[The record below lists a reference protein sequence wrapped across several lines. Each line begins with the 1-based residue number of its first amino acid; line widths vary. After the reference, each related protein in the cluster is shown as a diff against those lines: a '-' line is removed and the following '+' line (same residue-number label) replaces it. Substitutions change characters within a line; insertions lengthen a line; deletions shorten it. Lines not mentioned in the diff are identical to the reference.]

1 MKYKSPAITLTYIKH
16 GESSIICKILTLEK
30 GLQTFIVKGV
40 RSKKPKIKLSFF
52 EPLRLLNIDGNFNAK
67 KSLQYLVDV
76 SIAAKFETTKKN
88 IYNSFISA
96 FIAEITSKILQEN
109 EKNDAL
115 FSYIWKSAVKLN
127 AAEKADL
134 NFAIKY
140 LIDLCKPLG
149 ISPSTSEIKNP
160 FFELES
166 GTFIQNITASKTYL
180 NNKKSEY
187 LKALLN
193 DEKILI
199 PQKEKSELLKD
210 LLYYYK
216 LHHYNLDSVKSHL
229 IFENLR
235 Q

>member
-52 EPLRLLNIDGNFNAK
+52 EPLKLLNIDANFNAK

-88 IYNSFISA
+88 IYNSFIST

-127 AAEKADL
+127 VAEKADL
-134 NFAIKY
+134 NFAI
-140 LIDLCKPLG
+140 
-149 ISPSTSEIKNP
+149 
-160 FFELES
+160 
-166 GTFIQNITASKTYL
+166 
-180 NNKKSEY
+180 
-187 LKALLN
+187 
-193 DEKILI
+193 
-199 PQKEKSELLKD
+199 
-210 LLYYYK
+210 
-216 LHHYNLDSVKSHL
+216 
-229 IFENLR
+229 
-235 Q
+235 